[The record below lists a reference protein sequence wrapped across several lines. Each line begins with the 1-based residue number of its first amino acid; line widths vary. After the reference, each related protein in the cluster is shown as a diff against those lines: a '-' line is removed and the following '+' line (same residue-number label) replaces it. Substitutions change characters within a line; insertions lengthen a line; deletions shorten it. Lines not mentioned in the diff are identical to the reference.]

1 MGKRKNVMEIGHVH
15 SVFTSCRMN
24 TKQNNYLVGSQWK
37 ILFESTT
44 ANALSCQGPDIAC
57 KKWESPCK
65 PKKVQKRNGMK
76 QSMGL

>member
-1 MGKRKNVMEIGHVH
+1 MGKKVMEIGYGHF
-15 SVFTSCRMN
+15 VFTPCSMN
-24 TKQNNYLVGSQWK
+24 TKQNSYLEGSQLK